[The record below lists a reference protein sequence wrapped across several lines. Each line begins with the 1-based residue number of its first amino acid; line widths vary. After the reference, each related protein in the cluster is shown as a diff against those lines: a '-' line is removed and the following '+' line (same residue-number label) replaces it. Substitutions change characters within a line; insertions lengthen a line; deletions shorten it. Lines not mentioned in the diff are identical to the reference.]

1 MPKPPERLAAL
12 QKRFADHIRDPER
25 NPAPEGIED
34 RRLGIYRRL
43 FFNNLSNL
51 FGKNFPLAR
60 GTLPNNRWRELIR
73 AFMAEHRAT
82 TPLFPEIGREFVRF
96 LADHPERYPEWPWLA
111 EACDWQFMA
120 TLARNDES
128 DPAAVAADPHGD
140 PVTGVP
146 VVNPT
151 LRLARYRWPVHR
163 IDAEQ
168 PPEGPEPV
176 LLAVC
181 RRPDDRLSRTR
192 INAMTARVLEL
203 LQENPASTGQEC
215 LETLAAE
222 AGYQDVD
229 ALRRHG
235 ATLLAS
241 LTGQGL
247 LLGTRSDA

>member
-1 MPKPPERLAAL
+1 
-12 QKRFADHIRDPER
+12 
-25 NPAPEGIED
+25 
-34 RRLGIYRRL
+34 
-43 FFNNLSNL
+43 
-51 FGKNFPLAR
+51 
-60 GTLPNNRWRELIR
+60 
-73 AFMAEHRAT
+73 
-82 TPLFPEIGREFVRF
+82 
-96 LADHPERYPEWPWLA
+96 
-111 EACDWQFMA
+111 
-120 TLARNDES
+120 
-128 DPAAVAADPHGD
+128 
-140 PVTGVP
+140 
-146 VVNPT
+146 
-151 LRLARYRWPVHR
+151 VHR